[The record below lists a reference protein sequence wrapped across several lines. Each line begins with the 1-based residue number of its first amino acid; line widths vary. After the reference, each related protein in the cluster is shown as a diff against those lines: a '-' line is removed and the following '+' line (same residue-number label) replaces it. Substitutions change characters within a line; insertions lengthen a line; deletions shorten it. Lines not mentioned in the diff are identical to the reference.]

1 MTATDES
8 KAVSPAQDRAMTPV
22 QAGPAAEP
30 FVRGRAG
37 RAPRFGAPPSRAAA
51 VVILVVAGVL
61 FMLPLV
67 ASAIFTFRA
76 NGGGYTVGHY
86 LDLFNPDLEY
96 NYDVLFQGIQ
106 NSLVLCVITVA
117 IILVLMVPTMVLI
130 EMRYPRLR
138 RVMEFICLVPVTIPT
153 IVLVVGLV
161 PTYSVVAQLV
171 GSDAWTLA
179 FAIGVIALPYAYRPV
194 AVNIAGVDVRTL
206 TEAGRSLGAGYLAIM
221 WRIILPNLRRGI
233 IAAAFITIT
242 VVLGEYTIATFLGR
256 TTFQTGL
263 VQVQH
268 GDPYVAVIFS
278 LLALLFGFVILLVIG
293 RVGAIR
299 PRSKD

>member
-1 MTATDES
+1 MSTEA
-8 KAVSPAQDRAMTPV
+8 PAR
-22 QAGPAAEP
+22 
-30 FVRGRAG
+30 
-37 RAPRFGAPPSRAAA
+37 RAPRFGAAPSRATSAA
-51 VVILVVAGVL
+51 ILAITGAL
-61 FMLPLV
+61 FLLPIG
-67 ASAIFTFRA
+67 ASALFTFKA

-106 NSLVLCVITVA
+106 NSLILCVITAV

-130 EMRYPRLR
+130 EMRYPKLR
-138 RVMEFICLVPVTIPT
+138 RVMEFVCLVPVTIPT
-153 IVLVVGLV
+153 IVLAVGLI
-161 PTYSVVAQLV
+161 PTYSVVAQLL

-206 TEAGRSLGAGYLAIM
+206 TEAGRSLGASYLSVM

-233 IAAAFITIT
+233 IAAVFITIT

-263 VQVQH
+263 VQVEH

-278 LLALLFGFVILLVIG
+278 LLALLFGFVLLLLIG
-293 RVGAIR
+293 RLGSLRPGSSRTSSIR
-299 PRSKD
+299 PRNKD

>member
-1 MTATDES
+1 MTTES
-8 KAVSPAQDRAMTPV
+8 PTAPAQDRVQTPL
-22 QAGPAAEP
+22 QAGAAADP
-30 FVRGRAG
+30 FRAAKAP
-37 RAPRFGAPPSRAAA
+37 RASRFGAPPSRATAT
-51 VVILVVAGVL
+51 VILVVTGIL
-61 FMLPLV
+61 FLLPIAAMAV
-67 ASAIFTFRA
+67 FTFKA

-86 LDLFNPDLEY
+86 LDLLNPALEY

-106 NSLVLCVITVA
+106 NSLILCVITAA

-138 RVMEFICLVPVTIPT
+138 RVMEVVCLVPVTIPT
-153 IVLVVGLV
+153 IVLAVGLI
-161 PTYSVVAQLV
+161 PTYAVVAQVL

-194 AVNIAGVDVRTL
+194 AVNLAGVDVRTL
-206 TEAGRSLGAGYLAIM
+206 TEAGRSLGASYLAVM

-242 VVLGEYTIATFLGR
+242 VVLGEFTLATFLAR
-256 TTFQTGL
+256 TTFQTAL

-268 GDPYVAVIFS
+268 GDPYVAVIFA
-278 LLALLFGFVILLVIG
+278 LLALLFGFVILLIIG
-293 RVGAIR
+293 RFGAIR
-299 PRSKD
+299 PRHQD

>member
-1 MTATDES
+1 MTATEQS
-8 KAVSPAQDRAMTPV
+8 TTPAQDRALTPI

-30 FVRGRAG
+30 FVPGRAG
-37 RAPRFGAPPSRAAA
+37 RAPRFGAAPSRTTA
-51 VVILVVAGVL
+51 VVILVIAGIL
-61 FMLPLV
+61 FMLPLI

-86 LDLFNPDLEY
+86 LDLVNPDLEY

-106 NSLVLCVITVA
+106 NSLILCVLTAV
-117 IILVLMVPTMVLI
+117 IILALMVPTMVLI

-138 RVMEFICLVPVTIPT
+138 RIMEFVCLVPVTIPT
-153 IVLVVGLV
+153 IVLVVGLI
-161 PTYSVVAQLV
+161 PTYSVVAQLL

-206 TEAGRSLGAGYLAIM
+206 TEAGRSLGAGYVTVM

-268 GDPYVAVIFS
+268 GDPYVAVIFA

-293 RVGAIR
+293 RFGAIR
-299 PRSKD
+299 PKNKD

>member
-1 MTATDES
+1 MTTTERPTSA
-8 KAVSPAQDRAMTPV
+8 APDRVLTPI

-30 FVRGRAG
+30 LVTRRAG
-37 RAPRFGAPPSRAAA
+37 RAPRFGAPPSRATA
-51 VVILVVAGVL
+51 VVILAIVGVL
-61 FMLPLV
+61 FLLPIAAML
-67 ASAIFTFRA
+67 IFTFRA

-86 LDLFNPDLEY
+86 LDLFNPELEY

-106 NSLVLCVITVA
+106 NSLILCVITAA

-138 RVMEFICLVPVTIPT
+138 RVMEFVCLVPVTIPT
-153 IVLVVGLV
+153 IVLVVGLI
-161 PTYSVVAQLV
+161 PTYSVVARLL

-206 TEAGRSLGAGYLAIM
+206 TEAGRSLGAGYLTIM

-233 IAAAFITIT
+233 VAAAFITIT

-263 VQVQH
+263 VQVRS

-278 LLALLFGFVILLVIG
+278 LLALLFGFVILLIIG
-293 RVGAIR
+293 RFGAIR
-299 PRSKD
+299 PRNKD

>member
-1 MTATDES
+1 MTTTEQT
-8 KAVSPAQDRAMTPV
+8 SPAQDRALTPI

-30 FVRGRAG
+30 FVPARAG
-37 RAPRFGAPPSRAAA
+37 RAPRFGAAPSRTTA
-51 VVILVVAGVL
+51 VVILSITAVVFL
-61 FMLPLV
+61 LPIV
-67 ASAIFTFRA
+67 AMAVFTFRA

-106 NSLVLCVITVA
+106 NSLILCVLTAV

-138 RVMEFICLVPVTIPT
+138 RIMEFVCLVPVTIPT
-153 IVLVVGLV
+153 IVLVVGLI

-171 GSDAWTLA
+171 GSDAWTLT
-179 FAIGVIALPYAYRPV
+179 FAVGVIALPYAYRPV

-206 TEAGRSLGAGYLAIM
+206 TEAGRSLGAGYPAIM

-242 VVLGEYTIATFLGR
+242 VVLGEYTIAIFLGR

-268 GDPYVAVIFS
+268 GDPYVAVIFA
-278 LLALLFGFVILLVIG
+278 LLALLFGFAILLIIG

-299 PRSKD
+299 PKNRD

>member
-1 MTATDES
+1 MTART
-8 KAVSPAQDRAMTPV
+8 
-22 QAGPAAEP
+22 
-30 FVRGRAG
+30 
-37 RAPRFGAPPSRAAA
+37 PRFGAAPSRATS
-51 VVILVVAGVL
+51 VVILVITALL
-61 FMLPLV
+61 FLLPIG
-67 ASAIFTFRA
+67 ASALFTFRA

-106 NSLVLCVITVA
+106 NSLILCVITAA

-130 EMRYPRLR
+130 EMRYPKLR
-138 RVMEFICLVPVTIPT
+138 RIMEFVCLVPVTIPT

-161 PTYSVVAQLV
+161 PTYSVVAQLL

-206 TEAGRSLGAGYLAIM
+206 TEAGRSLGAGYLSVM

-263 VQVQH
+263 VQVEH

-278 LLALLFGFVILLVIG
+278 LLALLFGFVLLLIIG
-293 RVGAIR
+293 RFGAIR
-299 PRSKD
+299 PKNKD

>member
-1 MTATDES
+1 MTATEQTTT
-8 KAVSPAQDRAMTPV
+8 PAPDRALTPI

-30 FVRGRAG
+30 FVPGRAG
-37 RAPRFGAPPSRAAA
+37 RAPRFGAAPSRATSA
-51 VVILVVAGVL
+51 VILTIAGIL
-61 FMLPLV
+61 FLLPMA
-67 ASAIFTFRA
+67 ASAVFTFRA

-86 LDLFNPDLEY
+86 LDLVNPDLEY

-106 NSLVLCVITVA
+106 NSLILCVITVA

-130 EMRYPRLR
+130 EMRYPKLR
-138 RVMEFICLVPVTIPT
+138 RIMEFVCLVPVTIPT
-153 IVLVVGLV
+153 IVLAVGLI
-161 PTYSVVAQLV
+161 PTYSVVSQVL

-206 TEAGRSLGAGYLAIM
+206 TEAGRSLGASYPTVM

-268 GDPYVAVIFS
+268 GDPYVAVIFA
-278 LLALLFGFVILLVIG
+278 LLALLFGFVLLLVIG
-293 RVGAIR
+293 RLGSIR
-299 PRSKD
+299 PRNKD